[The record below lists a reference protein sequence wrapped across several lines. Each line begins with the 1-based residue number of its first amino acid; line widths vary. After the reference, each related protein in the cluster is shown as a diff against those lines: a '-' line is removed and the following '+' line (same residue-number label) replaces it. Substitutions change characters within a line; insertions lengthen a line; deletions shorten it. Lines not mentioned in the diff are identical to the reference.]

1 MGFDVIAVL
10 YKFFPLRAFV
20 KEQGSLYVE
29 PTCAESTYVKG
40 ARRRPMSDGMS
51 SAAIDRRAPYE
62 VRAHHKRC
70 GKCGKLVARAAFQCR
85 RCGTRQ
91 RIKPR
96 TILLVLSV
104 CLVGGM
110 FAVAGGSGLMAQ
122 SRAPELP
129 VVGAGPAGSAA
140 AEGVPAPDAA
150 GATSITAGDLW
161 VAYVRDAGDADR
173 RFRDR
178 SLLVSGSV
186 RSVERDFDGR
196 AMVRLSTGD
205 PYESVNAKLATRN
218 EATLVGMTKGK
229 SVSLLCV
236 GRGRL
241 IGAPQLT
248 GCFVR

>member
-1 MGFDVIAVL
+1 MQL
-10 YKFFPLRAFV
+10 
-20 KEQGSLYVE
+20 
-29 PTCAESTYVKG
+29 TCAESPYVKG
-40 ARRRPMSDGMS
+40 AQGPPMRGGMS
-51 SAAIDRRAPYE
+51 SAALDRRAPYE
-62 VRAHHKRC
+62 VRAQHKRC
-70 GKCGKLVARAAFQCR
+70 GKCGKLVARGAFQCR

-91 RIKPR
+91 RVKPR
-96 TILLVLSV
+96 TIFLVLSV

-110 FAVAGGSGLMAQ
+110 FAVAGAGGLMTQ
-122 SRAPELP
+122 SRAPETAP
-129 VVGAGPAGSAA
+129 AVGAGHAGAA
-140 AEGVPAPDAA
+140 VESVEAPDVA
-150 GATSITAGDLW
+150 GATSVTAGDLW
-161 VAYVRDAGDADR
+161 AAYARNAGDADR

-186 RSVERDFDGR
+186 RSVDRDFDGR

-218 EATLVGMTKGK
+218 EATLASLSKGK
-229 SVSLLCV
+229 PVTLLCV

>member
-1 MGFDVIAVL
+1 
-10 YKFFPLRAFV
+10 
-20 KEQGSLYVE
+20 
-29 PTCAESTYVKG
+29 
-40 ARRRPMSDGMS
+40 MSDGMS
-51 SAAIDRRAPYE
+51 SAALDRRAPYE

-96 TILLVLSV
+96 TIFLVLSI

-110 FAVAGGSGLMAQ
+110 FAAGALMAQ
-122 SRAPELP
+122 SRAPEMSAA
-129 VVGAGPAGSAA
+129 GAGPAGAPVVES
-140 AEGVPAPDAA
+140 VPAPDTA
-150 GATSITAGDLW
+150 GATSVTAGDLW
-161 VAYVRDAGDADR
+161 MSYVRDARDADR

-178 SLLVSGSV
+178 SLLVSGTV
-186 RSVERDFDGR
+186 RSVDRDFDGR

-218 EATLVGMTKGK
+218 DTTLAGMTKGK
-229 SVSLLCV
+229 AVTLLCV

>member
-1 MGFDVIAVL
+1 
-10 YKFFPLRAFV
+10 
-20 KEQGSLYVE
+20 
-29 PTCAESTYVKG
+29 
-40 ARRRPMSDGMS
+40 MSYGMS
-51 SAAIDRRAPYE
+51 SAALDRRAPYE

-110 FAVAGGSGLMAQ
+110 FAVAAASGLMPQ
-122 SRAPELP
+122 SRVTEPAS
-129 VVGAGPAGSAA
+129 VGAGHVGSAVV
-140 AEGVPAPDAA
+140 ESVPAPDAS
-150 GATSITAGDLW
+150 GATSVTAGDLW
-161 VAYVRDAGDADR
+161 MAYVRDARDADR

-178 SLLVSGSV
+178 SLLVSGMV
-186 RSVERDFDGR
+186 RSVDRDFDGR

-218 EATLVGMTKGK
+218 ETMLAGMTKGK
-229 SVSLLCV
+229 QVTLLCV

>member
-1 MGFDVIAVL
+1 
-10 YKFFPLRAFV
+10 
-20 KEQGSLYVE
+20 
-29 PTCAESTYVKG
+29 
-40 ARRRPMSDGMS
+40 MS
-51 SAAIDRRAPYE
+51 SAALDRRAPYE

-96 TILLVLSV
+96 TILLVVSI

-110 FAVAGGSGLMAQ
+110 FAVAGASGLMAQ
-122 SRAPELP
+122 PRGPETAPFAAGHA
-129 VVGAGPAGSAA
+129 GAAVFDN
-140 AEGVPAPDAA
+140 VPAPDAA
-150 GATSITAGDLW
+150 GATSVSAGDLW
-161 VAYVRDAGDADR
+161 AAYVRNPGDADR

-186 RSVERDFDGR
+186 RSVDRDFDGR

-218 EATLVGMTKGK
+218 EATLAGMTKGK
-229 SVSLLCV
+229 SVTLLCV

>member
-1 MGFDVIAVL
+1 M
-10 YKFFPLRAFV
+10 
-20 KEQGSLYVE
+20 
-29 PTCAESTYVKG
+29 C
-40 ARRRPMSDGMS
+40 DGMS
-51 SAAIDRRAPYE
+51 SAALERRAPYE

-96 TILLVLSV
+96 TIFLVLSI
-104 CLVGGM
+104 CLVAGM
-110 FAVAGGSGLMAQ
+110 FAAGGLMAQ
-122 SRAPELP
+122 SRAPEMAA
-129 VVGAGPAGSAA
+129 VGGAHAGAA
-140 AEGVPAPDAA
+140 AADNVPAPDAT
-150 GATSITAGDLW
+150 GATSVAAGDLW
-161 VAYVRDAGDADR
+161 MAYVRDARDADR

-178 SLLVSGSV
+178 SLLVTGTV
-186 RSVERDFDGR
+186 RSVDRDFDGR

-218 EATLVGMTKGK
+218 DTTLAGMTKGK
-229 SVSLLCV
+229 QVTLLCV

>member
-1 MGFDVIAVL
+1 
-10 YKFFPLRAFV
+10 
-20 KEQGSLYVE
+20 
-29 PTCAESTYVKG
+29 
-40 ARRRPMSDGMS
+40 MS
-51 SAAIDRRAPYE
+51 SAALDRRAPYE

-96 TILLVLSV
+96 TILLVVSI

-110 FAVAGGSGLMAQ
+110 FAVAGASGLMAQ
-122 SRAPELP
+122 PRAPEMAA
-129 VVGAGPAGSAA
+129 VGAGHAGAA
-140 AEGVPAPDAA
+140 VFESVAPDAT
-150 GATSITAGDLW
+150 GAISVTAGDLW
-161 VAYVRDAGDADR
+161 AAYVRNAGDADR
-173 RFRDR
+173 RFRDH
-178 SLLVSGSV
+178 SLLVSGAV
-186 RSVERDFDGR
+186 RSVDRDFDGR

-218 EATLVGMTKGK
+218 EATLAGMTKGK
-229 SVSLLCV
+229 SVTLLCV